1 MLNILHALSFIILA
15 NSLNLDIFIFTFF
28 FKYFL
33 SFNVFIEFVTI
44 LFLFFM
50 FQIFGHE
57 ACVILSSLTKDRTRI
72 ALEMN
77 PKISE
82 GVYVSEEEEK
92 TERLERGG

>member
-1 MLNILHALSFIILA
+1 
-15 NSLNLDIFIFTFF
+15 
-28 FKYFL
+28 
-33 SFNVFIEFVTI
+33 
-44 LFLFFM
+44 M

-57 ACVILSSLTKDRTRI
+57 ACVILSSLTKDRTRT

-77 PKISE
+77 SKISE